1 MILHTYFRFNIQLEC
16 KELFIFRIFNIIFL
30 KNVKL
35 TGCGFIGRNL
45 VEHLITNEL
54 VSELRVVDKTPPQM
68 AYLNQ
73 AHAKIFNNPL
83 VEFYSANLINP
94 RKSVCCYV
102 FIFVY
107 QN

>member
-1 MILHTYFRFNIQLEC
+1 MII
-16 KELFIFRIFNIIFL
+16 
-30 KNVKL
+30 
-35 TGCGFIGRNL
+35 GCGFIGRNL

-73 AHAKIFNNPL
+73 THEKIFNNPL

-94 RKSVCCYV
+94 RKSVGYYLYLCLYV
-102 FIFVY
+102 Y
-107 QN
+107 LN